1 MAMVEL
7 NHDFKLFIDPKY
19 YADIVLKN
27 DEAGSVLKLQLMAER
42 FLEVYLDER
51 IPEKSRK
58 FFQKGRGGE
67 ILKYFD
73 EKIMVAVA
81 YGLPV
86 ELADALKKLN
96 KIRNDFGHD
105 FDRRLTAN
113 DLDKYIEAAELFN
126 LNLGQAFDGFGP
138 IRTTTVMA
146 DNKTLSVND
155 SFIVGFVIATFC
167 LMTRAGVWLVN
178 DLNSRGQLKVG
189 KPLNQ

>member
-86 ELADALKKLN
+86 ELADALKKGGREN
-96 KIRNDFGHD
+96 
-105 FDRRLTAN
+105 
-113 DLDKYIEAAELFN
+113 
-126 LNLGQAFDGFGP
+126 
-138 IRTTTVMA
+138 
-146 DNKTLSVND
+146 
-155 SFIVGFVIATFC
+155 
-167 LMTRAGVWLVN
+167 
-178 DLNSRGQLKVG
+178 
-189 KPLNQ
+189 